1 MPTLNPTASLTFF
14 FVSDVMR
21 ATDHSAAP
29 MWTLPGSSSTRPAV
43 PVRWAAETERAKR

>member
-21 ATDHSAAP
+21 ATDHSVAP
-29 MWTLPGSSSTRPAV
+29 TWTLPGSSSTRPTL
-43 PVRWAAETERAKR
+43 PVRWTQDAKR